1 MREGGADEL
10 PSSIVCVV
18 RYCFDWECLA
28 SVGDVF
34 IGYVPLSPKIGAHV
48 RLKAR
53 SGGSGGESCEGM
65 AGCWGGKEGINTT
78 KTRKT

>member
-1 MREGGADEL
+1 
-10 PSSIVCVV
+10 
-18 RYCFDWECLA
+18 
-28 SVGDVF
+28 VGDVF